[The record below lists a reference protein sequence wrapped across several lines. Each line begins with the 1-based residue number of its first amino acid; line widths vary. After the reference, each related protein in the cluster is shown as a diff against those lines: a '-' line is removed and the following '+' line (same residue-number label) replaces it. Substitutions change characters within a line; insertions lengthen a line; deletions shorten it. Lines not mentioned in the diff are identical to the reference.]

1 VLFRCHLPVAS
12 IFMAKPPYNKSRGKI
27 RFIATRGRDFLQ
39 AFRALRPEKGD
50 PAATPIQGASN
61 SGTRH
66 TRNPSCAQ
74 ITLEKPLAAAGFWSM
89 DIRLP
94 GGYHLAIDWR
104 EASGFGLTSDAEH
117 GYGEP
122 ADEHFEDFES
132 ALIRSVK
139 LIKNR
144 AATVPPYAVRI
155 KELRQKLK
163 LSQEEVASRM
173 GVNQAA
179 VSKLEGREDSR
190 VATLQSYAQALG
202 GRLVLK
208 VVFDDLEE
216 EIQLVGSE

>member
-1 VLFRCHLPVAS
+1 MNQIELLRAVLSCFFRKA
-12 IFMAKPPYNKSRGKI
+12 
-27 RFIATRGRDFLQ
+27 
-39 AFRALRPEKGD
+39 E
-50 PAATPIQGASN
+50 
-61 SGTRH
+61 
-66 TRNPSCAQ
+66 
-74 ITLEKPLAAAGFWSM
+74 ITLEKPLHEKGFWSM

-94 GGYHLAIDWR
+94 GGYLLAIDWR
-104 EASGFGLTSDAEH
+104 ETSGFRLTSDAEH

-122 ADEHFEDFES
+122 ADEHFSDLEA
-132 ALIRSVK
+132 ALMRSVK
-139 LIKNR
+139 LLKNR
-144 AATVPPYAVRI
+144 METVPPYAVRI

-163 LSQEEVASRM
+163 LSQEEVAGRM

-216 EIQLVGSE
+216 EIELAGAE